1 MATVFFAVFLN
12 ISNSIWHKKL
22 VWCIFLQQ
30 REWDAAHNSPSSCYV
45 SSNKSCAP
53 SSSYGLQKISSFII
67 WSLQNKQLFSHQQND
82 NEIKSKISAK
92 YNRLIIHIQLVK
104 CQHFYPPPPKKY
116 FSQQEDT
123 GVRWAALT
131 QKKEKPTLQFPE
143 SLNSFPSCL
152 IQVFGEFTNSEYEQ
166 VPFVSVTASSPHLV
180 RLSYLI
186 FVPGSNRKG
195 CFFFIHWRFPAHL
208 SSTTLFLHIS

>member
-1 MATVFFAVFLN
+1 MK
-12 ISNSIWHKKL
+12 SN
-22 VWCIFLQQ
+22 Q
-30 REWDAAHNSPSSCYV
+30 
-45 SSNKSCAP
+45 
-53 SSSYGLQKISSFII
+53 
-67 WSLQNKQLFSHQQND
+67 
-82 NEIKSKISAK
+82 KISAK
-92 YNRLIIHIQLVK
+92 YNHLIIHIQLVK
-104 CQHFYPPPPKKY
+104 CQHFYPPPKKKIYIY

-152 IQVFGEFTNSEYEQ
+152 IQVFVEFTKSEYEQ

-186 FVPGSNRKG
+186 LCQGVIGKV
-195 CFFFIHWRFPAHL
+195 CLIHWRFPAHL
-208 SSTTLFLHIS
+208 SSATLFLHIS

>member
-1 MATVFFAVFLN
+1 MK
-12 ISNSIWHKKL
+12 SN
-22 VWCIFLQQ
+22 Q
-30 REWDAAHNSPSSCYV
+30 
-45 SSNKSCAP
+45 
-53 SSSYGLQKISSFII
+53 
-67 WSLQNKQLFSHQQND
+67 
-82 NEIKSKISAK
+82 KISAK

-152 IQVFGEFTNSEYEQ
+152 IQVFGEFTKSEYEQ

-195 CFFFIHWRFPAHL
+195 CFFYPLEVSSPPELHDPVSSYFIGKFK
-208 SSTTLFLHIS
+208 TTQFLHLGYTTPPDPVSPSFCQIP